1 MKNHIINGVR
11 RWMKYL
17 NSYDVSPIRSTRRLT
32 LWWDDSLEVKVV
44 SSNRNLIH
52 TEMRLVRD
60 EAWFHA
66 SWIYGTP
73 YKAENQE
80 FWQWLT
86 DEFLMTDASWIYV
99 GVLNAILSEVEKVGG
114 SQWPRPA
121 PPFMQSFMTY
131 IELLDLG
138 LSGPKYTWK
147 GTRNGNLM
155 QERLDR
161 GMVNWGGSLD
171 GQIPQSFMTMPGRR
185 IIACL

>member
-17 NSYDVSPIRSTRRLT
+17 NSCDVSPIRSTGRLS
-32 LWWDDSLEVKVV
+32 LWWDDNLEVKVV

-99 GVLNAILSEVEKVGG
+99 GVLNEILSEVEKVGG

-138 LSGPKYTWK
+138 FSGPKY
-147 GTRNGNLM
+147 NGRELEMGILCKNGWIVGWLIG
-155 QERLDR
+155 D
-161 GMVNWGGSLD
+161 GSLD